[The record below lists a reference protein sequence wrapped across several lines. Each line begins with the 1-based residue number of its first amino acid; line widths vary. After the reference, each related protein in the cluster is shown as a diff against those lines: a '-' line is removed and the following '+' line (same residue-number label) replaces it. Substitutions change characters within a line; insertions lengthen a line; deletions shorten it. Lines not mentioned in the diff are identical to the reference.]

1 MPQDTLRIEWRCTV
15 MGDAHRVHLSAAN
28 SLMFAPMC
36 CCAYME
42 PVDVDQWAA
51 LDAARINAD
60 RYLGLFGV
68 TLARLL
74 QDACAEAL
82 MSITNITAVQ
92 P

>member
-1 MPQDTLRIEWRCTV
+1 

-28 SLMFAPMC
+28 SLMFTPMC
-36 CCAYME
+36 CGVYME
-42 PVDVDQWAA
+42 PVDVDRWTA

-74 QDACAEAL
+74 QDAYAEAL
-82 MSITNITAVQ
+82 MSITHITAARHER
-92 P
+92 